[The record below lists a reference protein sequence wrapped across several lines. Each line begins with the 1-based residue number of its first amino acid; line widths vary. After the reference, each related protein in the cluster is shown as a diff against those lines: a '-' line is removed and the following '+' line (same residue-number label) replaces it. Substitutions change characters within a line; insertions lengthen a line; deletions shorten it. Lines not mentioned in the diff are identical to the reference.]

1 MNPINLYNI
10 DQFQIKI
17 DHVYENIKSKLKQI
31 IIDDEYE
38 YNIMIAGTF
47 PDIIT
52 PRQWSNLVSCLDEQ
66 LNYLTN
72 SEYEEWVI
80 NCVEIIINLINSTL
94 LNYKEEF
101 TFDNMTSDE
110 MYDILFIIISTKL
123 YGEED
128 SLLNTLIIV

>member
-10 DQFQIKI
+10 DEFQIKI
-17 DHVYENIKSKLKQI
+17 DHVYENIKSKLRQI

-110 MYDILFIIISTKL
+110 MYDILFTIISTKL

>member
-10 DQFQIKI
+10 DEFQIKI
-17 DHVYENIKSKLKQI
+17 DHVYENIKSKLRQI

-72 SEYEEWVI
+72 NEDEDWVI
-80 NCVEIIINLINSTL
+80 NCVETIINLINSTL
-94 LNYKEEF
+94 VNYKEEF

-110 MYDILFIIISTKL
+110 MYDIIFNIISTKL

>member
-10 DQFQIKI
+10 DEFQIKI
-17 DHVYENIKSKLKQI
+17 DHVYENIKSKLRQI

-38 YNIMIAGTF
+38 YNIMIAGML

-80 NCVEIIINLINSTL
+80 NCVETIINLINSTL
-94 LNYKEEF
+94 VNYKEEF

-110 MYDILFIIISTKL
+110 MYDILFNIISTKL

-128 SLLNTLIIV
+128 SLLNTLIII